1 VALLLPVLAFITGL
15 LLAQTSI
22 SETVKPIL
30 SAWLARLLI
39 PIVIIYNMVFYQS
52 GSLSLMLFS
61 FGSAFII
68 FFAYLALFKDR
79 LLALCVSYTNMGN
92 GFLSLW
98 LYSVLKQL
106 LQLLLYIL
114 ECRFLA
120 MLGL

>member
-1 VALLLPVLAFITGL
+1 MALLLPVLAFITGL

-79 LLALCVSYTNMGN
+79 LLALCVVIPTWDGLVFLCY
-92 GFLSLW
+92 GFIRS
-98 LYSVLKQL
+98 
-106 LQLLLYIL
+106 
-114 ECRFLA
+114 
-120 MLGL
+120 

>member
-1 VALLLPVLAFITGL
+1 MALLLPVLAFITGL

-68 FFAYLALFKDR
+68 FFAYLALFKR
-79 LLALCVSYTNMGN
+79 PLIGALRKLYQHGVAWFSFRY
-92 GFLSLW
+92 GFIRS
-98 LYSVLKQL
+98 
-106 LQLLLYIL
+106 
-114 ECRFLA
+114 
-120 MLGL
+120 

>member
-1 VALLLPVLAFITGL
+1 MALLLPVLAFITGL

-52 GSLSLMLFS
+52 GSLSLMLLV

-68 FFAYLALFKDR
+68 FFAYLAF
-79 LLALCVSYTNMGN
+79 
-92 GFLSLW
+92 
-98 LYSVLKQL
+98 
-106 LQLLLYIL
+106 I
-114 ECRFLA
+114 
-120 MLGL
+120 